1 MSVVFQQERKIKQG
15 EVVAKLRRMQGI
27 KQDAL
32 GKMCPSQF
40 SQQRIS
46 ELESQVVIDEPTLEE
61 LADALGVTVE
71 FIKNFNDDNAIYNI
85 LNNKNTYKDNAQD
98 HSHIQH
104 YYPTINYQ
112 ERKEI
117 ASLLE
122 KLVEDDKVKTQA
134 ILDLTKV
141 VGELAEE
148 VRKLKG

>member
-85 LNNKNTYKDNAQD
+85 QHNHDFKENAVAHQ
-98 HSHIQH
+98 
-104 YYPTINYQ
+104 
-112 ERKEI
+112 
-117 ASLLE
+117 
-122 KLVEDDKVKTQA
+122 
-134 ILDLTKV
+134 
-141 VGELAEE
+141 
-148 VRKLKG
+148 

>member
-32 GKMCPSQF
+32 GKMCPSEF

-85 LNNKNTYKDNAQD
+85 QHNHDFKENAVAHQN
-98 HSHIQH
+98 HQPVFYES
-104 YYPTINYQ
+104 PKLT
-112 ERKEI
+112 
-117 ASLLE
+117 SLLE